1 MKRCKLLL
9 LISIVLMLAHPAAAH
24 AERQDIKYQA
34 ELEYPPYK
42 YIQNGYLTGFDIDL
56 TSMIF
61 EKQDYLIRYST
72 GDWEKTY
79 QQLTEGLIDTTGLM
93 VVSEE
98 RKRDILF
105 SRPVLKSYISVYS
118 RQELTEEVTLN
129 TLKNYTIGVGRG
141 QYAETVLQ
149 SKAGIA
155 PSQYI
160 EYSTVPEALEALR
173 KGEIDL
179 LFENQGVV
187 DYLIVEQGLTG
198 TIVRKLNALYPQ
210 DVAYGISK
218 SKPELVSYVNAR
230 LARLERS
237 GAFEELY
244 QQYFFVHSDYHN
256 SMIRNRV
263 ISGIAIGLILLAFG
277 IVLLRV
283 YIRRLRRAIHSEQEF
298 FKDVIEHTGMIVWAV
313 HGDKRSVRF
322 NHYAEKMT
330 GLKEREVLGK
340 GIDEL
345 PGLGGGAAVL
355 RDLLTRAV
363 YLDYVTN
370 VELKLPERSP
380 DAHYFSVRTTLIK
393 GMDDQ
398 AEDIFV
404 LVGLDIDERKQ
415 NELKLQLSYEEL
427 ESTYEELAATEV
439 ELQDQFNR
447 LGVSERR
454 FRLASEGSGAYLWEL
469 DWESGFYKLSDR
481 WYEVM
486 GYTEEEINS
495 FEGGVLS
502 IIHPDD
508 QESSRK
514 ARQEHLTGLTP
525 VYETEYRMRTKDNSY
540 IWFEVRGKAIV
551 DPRDRIVL
559 FLGSLID
566 ISKRKQAEFNL
577 NNSYQ
582 ELEATYEQ
590 LTATQQE
597 LVGQYD
603 TLVENQ
609 KNMHRLAYVDSLSN
623 LPNRISLLETM
634 ENYFRH
640 PGGKAALLFV
650 DTDNFKY
657 INDTLGHKS
666 GDILIRKASERLQS
680 VVREGDMLSRL
691 GGDEFVVFIKDIES
705 RADVLNLAEDIMRS
719 FRKSFLI
726 GESNLYVSASIGIS
740 FYPEDGE
747 TTEEIL
753 KNADVAMYRAKEEG
767 KSTYVVYDK
776 SMHTAFNERMN
787 IEKHLRSAMNNNE
800 FELHYQPQVQI
811 ESGLISGFEALI
823 RWNSPVLGFVS
834 PLSFI
839 KIAEDSRLIIYIG
852 EWVLREA
859 CKFMHG
865 IQQRTGIAYKI
876 SVNISII
883 QLLQDD
889 FVEIVLDSLEESGL
903 PPSSLELE
911 ITESI
916 FMESF
921 ESTVSKLEF
930 LKSHGIRIALDDFG
944 TGYSSL
950 SYLQQLPIS
959 TLKMDKIFIDSLADK
974 AYSQSFVQT
983 IIILGHKMG
992 LDVVAEGVE
1001 DAGQLAFLKESGC
1014 DKVQGYLIS
1023 RPVPQRKVIELLEPQ
1038 KRYGMDQLN

>member
-9 LISIVLMLAHPAAAH
+9 LISIVLMLAHPAAAY
-24 AERQDIKYQA
+24 AERQEIKYQA

-61 EKQDYLIRYST
+61 EKHEYLVHYST
-72 GDWEKTY
+72 GDWEQTY
-79 QQLTEGLIDTTGLM
+79 RQLTEGGIDTTGLM
-93 VVSEE
+93 AVSEE
-98 RKRDILF
+98 RKQSILF
-105 SRPVLKSYISVYS
+105 SRPVLKSYISVYA
-118 RQELTEEVTLN
+118 RQGLQGEVKLDTLS
-129 TLKNYTIGVGRG
+129 KYKIGVGKG
-141 QYAETVLQ
+141 QYSETVLQ
-149 SKAGIA
+149 TKAGIS

-160 EYSTVPEALEALR
+160 EYATVPEALDALR
-173 KGEIDL
+173 RGEIDL

-198 TIVRKLNALYPQ
+198 NIIRKISDLYPQ
-210 DVAYGISK
+210 DVAYGISA
-218 SKPELVSYVNAR
+218 SKPELLSYVNE
-230 LARLERS
+230 RLERLVSS

-244 QQYFFVHSDYHN
+244 QQYFFVHSDQYN
-256 SMIRNRV
+256 EMMRNRIFTV
-263 ISGIAIGLILLAFG
+263 FSIGTILLVVGA
-277 IVLLRV
+277 VLLRM
-283 YIRRLRRAIHSEQEF
+283 YIRRLRRTIHSEQEF
-298 FKDVIEHTGMIVWAV
+298 FKDVIENTGVIVWAV

-322 NHYAEKMT
+322 NKYAEIMT
-330 GLKEREVLGK
+330 GLKEKDVLGVS
-340 GIDEL
+340 IDEL
-345 PGLGGGAAVL
+345 AGLEDGAAVL
-355 RDLLTRAV
+355 RELLAKAAAKE
-363 YLDYVTN
+363 YVTN
-370 VELKLPERSP
+370 VELRLQGHAP
-380 DAHYFSVRTTLIK
+380 DAHYFSIRTALIK
-393 GMDDQ
+393 GMDEQ

-404 LVGLDIDERKQ
+404 LVGIDIDERKQ

-439 ELQDQFNR
+439 ELQDQFNK

-454 FRLASEGSGAYLWEL
+454 FRLASEGSGAYMWEL
-469 DWESGFYKLSDR
+469 DWDSGFYKLSDR

-486 GYTEEEINS
+486 GYTEAEINS

-508 QESSRK
+508 QESARK

-525 VYETEYRMRTKDNSY
+525 IYETEYRMRTAQGEY

-551 DPRDRIVL
+551 DPKDQIVL

-566 ISKRKQAEFNL
+566 ISKRKQAEFKL

-597 LVGQYD
+597 IVGQYD
-603 TLVENQ
+603 MLLENQ
-609 KNMHRLAYVDSLSN
+609 KNIHRLAYVDSLSN
-623 LPNRISLLETM
+623 LPNRLCLLETM
-634 ENYFRH
+634 EGYFRRTD
-640 PGGKAALLFV
+640 GRAALLFV
-650 DTDNFKY
+650 DMDNFKY

-680 VVREGDMLSRL
+680 VVGEEDMLSRL
-691 GGDEFVVFIKDIES
+691 GGDEFVIFLKDIES
-705 RADVLNLAEDIMRS
+705 RVDVLNLAEDIMRA

-726 GESNLYVSASIGIS
+726 GESNLYVSSSIGIS

-776 SMHTAFNERMN
+776 SMHTPFNDRMN

-800 FELHYQPQVQI
+800 FELHYQPQVQM
-811 ESGLISGFEALI
+811 ESGQISGFEALI

-839 KIAEDSRLIIYIG
+839 KIAEDSRLIIFIG

-859 CKFMHG
+859 CKFMNSIH
-865 IQQRTGIAYKI
+865 QCTGIPYKI

-903 PPSSLELE
+903 AASSLELE

-930 LKSHGIRIALDDFG
+930 LKSRGIRIALDDFG

-974 AYSQSFVQT
+974 AFSESFVQT

-992 LDVVAEGVE
+992 LVVIAEGVE
-1001 DAGQLAFLKESGC
+1001 DASQWDFLREAHC

-1023 RPVPQRKVIELLEPQ
+1023 RPVPQRKVMDLLVPQ
-1038 KRYGMDQLN
+1038 RRYGPGEPE

>member
-9 LISIVLMLAHPAAAH
+9 LISIVLMLAHPAAAY
-24 AERQDIKYQA
+24 AERQEIKYQA

-61 EKQDYLIRYST
+61 EKNEYLVHYST
-72 GDWEKTY
+72 GNWEQTY
-79 QQLTEGLIDTTGLM
+79 RRLTGGGIDTTGLM

-98 RKRDILF
+98 RKQDILF

-118 RQELTEEVTLN
+118 RQGLQGEVTLG
-129 TLKNYTIGVGRG
+129 TLRKYKIGVGKG
-141 QYAETVLQ
+141 QYAETTLQ
-149 SKAGIA
+149 NEAGIP
-155 PSQYI
+155 PSEYI
-160 EYSTVPEALEALR
+160 EYATVPDALDALR
-173 KGEIDL
+173 QGEIDL

-198 TIVRKLNALYPQ
+198 NIIRKMSNLYPQ

-230 LARLERS
+230 LEHMVSS

-244 QQYFFVHSDYHN
+244 QQYFFAHSDHYN
-256 SMIRNRV
+256 EKMRNRIFTV
-263 ISGIAIGLILLAFG
+263 FSIGIILLVFG
-277 IVLLRV
+277 AILLRM
-283 YIRRLRRAIHSEQEF
+283 YIRRLRRTIHSEQEF
-298 FKDVIEHTGMIVWAV
+298 FKDVIENTGVIVWAV

-322 NHYAEKMT
+322 NKYAEMMT
-330 GLKEREVLGK
+330 GLKEKEVLGLS
-340 GIDEL
+340 IDEL
-345 PGLGGGAAVL
+345 PLEAGAAVL
-355 RDLLTRAV
+355 RNLLARAAAQ
-363 YLDYVTN
+363 DYVTN
-370 VELKLPERSP
+370 VELRLPDHSP
-380 DAHYFSVRTTLIK
+380 GAHYFSVRTALIK
-393 GMDDQ
+393 GMDEQ

-404 LVGLDIDERKQ
+404 LVGIDIDERKQ

-439 ELQDQFNR
+439 ELQDQFNK

-454 FRLASEGSGAYLWEL
+454 FRLASEGSGAYMWEL
-469 DWESGFYKLSDR
+469 DWDRGFYKLSDR

-486 GYTEEEINS
+486 GYTEAEINS

-508 QESSRK
+508 QESARK

-525 VYETEYRMRTKDNSY
+525 IYETEYRMITGQGEY

-551 DPRDRIVL
+551 DPKDQIVL

-566 ISKRKQAEFNL
+566 ISKRKQAEFKL
-577 NNSYQ
+577 NNSYR
-582 ELEATYEQ
+582 ELEVTYEQ
-590 LTATQQE
+590 LSATQQE
-597 LVGQYD
+597 IVGQYD
-603 TLVENQ
+603 MLLENQ

-623 LPNRISLLETM
+623 LPNRLSLLETM
-634 ENYFRH
+634 ESYFHRT
-640 PGGKAALLFV
+640 GGSAALLFV
-650 DTDNFKY
+650 DMDNFKY

-680 VVREGDMLSRL
+680 VVREKDMLSRL
-691 GGDEFVVFIKDIES
+691 GGDEFVVFLKDIES
-705 RADVLNLAEDIMRS
+705 RVDVLNLAEDIMRA

-726 GESNLYVSASIGIS
+726 GESNLYVSSSIGIS

-776 SMHTAFNERMN
+776 SMHTAFNDRMN

-800 FELHYQPQVQI
+800 FELHYQPQVQM
-811 ESGLISGFEALI
+811 ETGLISGFEALI

-859 CKFMHG
+859 CKFMNSIH
-865 IQQRTGIAYKI
+865 QRTGIPYKI

-903 PPSSLELE
+903 AASSLELE

-921 ESTVSKLEF
+921 GSTVSKLEF
-930 LKSHGIRIALDDFG
+930 LQSRGIRIALDDFG

-974 AYSQSFVQT
+974 AFSESFVQT

-1001 DAGQLAFLKESGC
+1001 DASQWAFLREAHC

-1023 RPVPQRKVIELLEPQ
+1023 RPVPQRQVMELLVPQ
-1038 KRYGMDQLN
+1038 RRYDAEELE

>member
-9 LISIVLMLAHPAAAH
+9 LISIVLMLAPPASAH
-24 AERQDIKYQA
+24 AERQEIRYQA
-34 ELEYPPYK
+34 ELDYPPYK

-61 EKQDYLIRYST
+61 EKQDYMIHYST
-72 GDWEKTY
+72 GEWEDTY
-79 QQLTEGLIDTTGLM
+79 KRLTRGEIDTTGLM
-93 VVSEE
+93 AVTEE
-98 RKRDILF
+98 RKQETLF
-105 SRPVLKSYISVYS
+105 SKPVLKSYISVYS
-118 RQELTEEVTLN
+118 RQPLQEEIKLS
-129 TLKNYTIGVGRG
+129 TLKNYKVGVGKD
-141 QYAETVLQ
+141 QFSETLLR
-149 SKAGIA
+149 SKTDV
-155 PSQYI
+155 SQYI
-160 EYSTVPEALEALR
+160 EYATVPEALTALQ

-187 DYLIVEQGLTG
+187 DYLIIEQGLTG
-198 TIVRKLNALYPQ
+198 NIIRKMSDLYPH
-210 DVAYGISK
+210 DVAYGISR
-218 SKPELVSYVNAR
+218 SKPQLVSYIND
-230 LARLERS
+230 RLERLQRT

-244 QQYFFVHSDYHN
+244 RQYFFTQSAAHA
-256 SMIRNRV
+256 SMIRVRV
-263 ISGIAIGLILLAFG
+263 TSGIVIGFFLLAAA
-277 IVLLRV
+277 VAALRI
-283 YIRRLRRAIHSEQEF
+283 YIRRLRRTIHSEQEF
-298 FKDVIEHTGMIVWAV
+298 FGDVLEHSGMIVWAV
-313 HGDKRSVRF
+313 QGDKRVVRF
-322 NHYAEKMT
+322 NKYAASLT
-330 GLKEREVLGK
+330 GLNEKDVLEVSL
-340 GIDEL
+340 DEI
-345 PGLGGGAAVL
+345 PGLQGGTAML
-355 RDLLTRAV
+355 RDLLIRAV
-363 YLDYVTN
+363 YRDYVSN
-370 VELKLPERSP
+370 VELKLPDYSP
-380 DAHYFSVRTTLIK
+380 EGRYFSFRTTLIR
-393 GMDDQ
+393 GMDPQ

-404 LVGLDIDERKQ
+404 LVGMDIDECKQ

-427 ESTYEELAATEV
+427 EATYEELAATEA
-439 ELQDQFNR
+439 ELQDQLNK

-454 FRLASEGSGAYLWEL
+454 FRLASEGSGAYMWEL
-469 DWESGFYKLSDR
+469 DWESGIYKLSDR

-486 GYTEEEINS
+486 GYTEEDLS
-495 FEGGVLS
+495 ALEGGVLS

-508 QESSRK
+508 QEPARK
-514 ARQEHLTGLTP
+514 ARQEHLAGLTP
-525 VYETEYRMRTKDNSY
+525 IYEFEYRMRTKDNTY
-540 IWFEVRGKAIV
+540 VWFEVRGKAIV
-551 DPRDRIVL
+551 DPKDRIVL

-566 ISKRKQAEFNL
+566 ISKRKQAEFQL
-577 NNSYQ
+577 SSSYQ

-590 LTATQQE
+590 LTATQEE

-603 TLVENQ
+603 MLLENQ

-623 LPNRISLLETM
+623 LPNRVFLLEAM
-634 ENYFRH
+634 ESYFQR

-666 GDILIRKASERLQS
+666 GDILIRQASERLQS
-680 VVREGDMLSRL
+680 IMREGDMLSRL
-691 GGDEFVVFIKDIES
+691 GGDEFVVFIKDVKA
-705 RADVLNLAEDIMRS
+705 RAEVLELAENILRS
-719 FRKSFLI
+719 FRRSFLI
-726 GESNLYVSASIGIS
+726 GESNLYVSVSIGIS

-753 KNADVAMYRAKEEG
+753 MNADVAMYRAKEEG
-767 KSTYVVYDK
+767 KSTFVIYDK
-776 SMHTAFNERMN
+776 SMHMPFNERMN

-800 FELHYQPQVQI
+800 FELHYQPQVDI
-811 ESGLISGFEALI
+811 RTELISGFEALI

-859 CKFMHG
+859 CTFMKSIHD
-865 IQQRTGIAYKI
+865 RTGLPYKI

-889 FVEIVLDSLEESGL
+889 FVEVVLESLEESGL
-903 PPSSLELE
+903 APNCLELE

-930 LKSHGIRIALDDFG
+930 LKSRGIRIALDDFG

-992 LDVVAEGVE
+992 LEVVAEGVE
-1001 DAGQLAFLKESGC
+1001 DAGQLAFLKDSDC

-1023 RPVPQRKVIELLEPQ
+1023 RPVPPHGVVGLLEPQ
-1038 KRYGMDQLN
+1038 RRHGPGYPE

>member
-1 MKRCKLLL
+1 
-9 LISIVLMLAHPAAAH
+9 MLAPPVAAR

-34 ELEYPPYK
+34 ELDYPPFK

-61 EKQDYLIRYST
+61 EKQEYLIRYST
-72 GDWEKTY
+72 GDWEQTY
-79 QQLTEGLIDTTGLM
+79 QLLTSGQIDTTGLM
-93 VVSEE
+93 AVTEQ
-98 RKRDILF
+98 RKKDILF
-105 SRPVLKSYISVYS
+105 STPVFKSYVSVYS
-118 RQELTEEVTLN
+118 RQALKDKVTLS
-129 TLKNYTIGVGRG
+129 TLANYKIGVGHS
-141 QYAETVLQ
+141 QYTAALLQ
-149 SKAGIA
+149 SKAGV
-155 PSQYI
+155 SKYI
-160 EYSTVPEALEALR
+160 EYPTVPEALEALV
-173 KGEIDL
+173 KGEVDL

-198 TIVRKLNALYPQ
+198 NVIRKISNLYPV
-210 DVAYGISK
+210 DVAYGVST
-218 SKPELVSYVNAR
+218 SSPELVPYINAR
-230 LARLERS
+230 LERLQRS

-244 QQYFFVHSDYHN
+244 QQYFFTHSAAYTA
-256 SMIRNRV
+256 MINDR
-263 ISGIAIGLILLAFG
+263 IIFG
-277 IVLLRV
+277 IVIGLCLLLFGIVSIRM
-283 YIRRLRRAIHSEQEF
+283 YIRRLRRTIHSEQEF
-298 FKDVIEHTGMIVWAV
+298 FEDVIEHTGMIVWAV
-313 HGDKRSVRF
+313 SGDGRVTRF
-322 NHYAEKMT
+322 NQFAEKMT

-340 GIDEL
+340 KLSEL
-345 PGLGGGAAVL
+345 PGMDGDVSLL

-363 YLDYVTN
+363 YQDFVNN
-370 VELKLPERSP
+370 VELKLPEHSP
-380 DAHYFSVRTTLIK
+380 EARFFSIRTTLIK

-398 AEDIFV
+398 DEAV
-404 LVGLDIDERKQ
+404 YLLVGLDVDDCKQ

-427 ESTYEELAATEV
+427 ESTYEELTATET
-439 ELQDQFNR
+439 ELQEQLYR
-447 LGVSERR
+447 LSVSERR
-454 FRLASEGSGAYLWEL
+454 LRLTSEGSGAYMWEL
-469 DWESGFYKLSDR
+469 DWKTGFYKLSER

-486 GYTEEEINS
+486 GYTEDEINGM
-495 FEGGVLS
+495 ENGVLS

-508 QESSRK
+508 QASANK
-514 ARQEHLTGLTP
+514 ARQAHLSGKTP
-525 VYETEYRMRTKDNSY
+525 IYETEYRMRTKDNHY

-551 DPRDRIVL
+551 DPADQLKL
-559 FLGSLID
+559 FNGSLID
-566 ISKRKQAEFNL
+566 ISRRKQAEFKL

-597 LVGQYD
+597 LVEQYD
-603 TLVENQ
+603 MLLENQ
-609 KNMHRLAYVDSLSN
+609 KNMHRLAYMDSLSN
-623 LPNRISLLETM
+623 LPNRISLLEAM
-634 ENYFRH
+634 ENYFRR
-640 PGGKAALLFV
+640 PGGKAALMFV

-680 VVREGDMLSRL
+680 LVQGKGMLSRL
-691 GGDEFVVFIKDIES
+691 GGDEFVVFIEDAEDRKAVLTL
-705 RADVLNLAEDIMRS
+705 ADDIMRA
-719 FRKSFLI
+719 FRRSILI
-726 GESNLYVSASIGIS
+726 GESNLYVSVSIGIS

-767 KSTYVVYDK
+767 KGTYVIYDK
-776 SMHTAFNERMN
+776 SMHTAFNERMH

-800 FELHYQPQVQI
+800 FELHYQPQADI
-811 ESGLISGFEALI
+811 RTGEITGFEALI

-839 KIAEDSRLIIYIG
+839 KVAEDSRLIIYIG

-859 CKFMHG
+859 CSFMKSIHE
-865 IQQRTGIAYKI
+865 RTGRLYKI

-889 FVEIVLDSLEESGL
+889 FVEIVLDSLKQSGL
-903 PPSSLELE
+903 TPSCLELE

-930 LKSHGIRIALDDFG
+930 LKSRGIRIALDDFG

-959 TLKMDKIFIDSLADK
+959 TLKMDKIFIDSLADQ
-974 AYSQSFVQT
+974 AYSESFVQT
-983 IIILGHKMG
+983 IIVLGHKMG

-1001 DAGQLAFLKESGC
+1001 DDSQLAFLNESGC

-1023 RPVPQRKVIELLEPQ
+1023 RPVPPREVWELLEH
-1038 KRYGMDQLN
+1038 

>member
-9 LISIVLMLAHPAAAH
+9 LISIMLMLASPAAAH
-24 AERQDIKYQA
+24 AERQDIRYRA
-34 ELEYPPYK
+34 ELDYPPYK
-42 YIQNGYLTGFDIDL
+42 YTQNGYLTGFDIDL

-61 EKQDYLIRYST
+61 EKQDYLIHYST
-72 GDWEKTY
+72 GEWEDTY
-79 QQLTEGLIDTTGLM
+79 KRLTAGDIDTTGLM
-93 VVSEE
+93 AVTEE
-98 RKRDILF
+98 RKKEALF
-105 SRPVLKSYISVYS
+105 SLPVLKSYISVYA
-118 RQELTEEVTLN
+118 RQALQEEVQLS
-129 TLKNYTIGVGRG
+129 TLKHYKIGVGKG
-141 QYAETVLQ
+141 QYSEAVLRG
-149 SKAGIA
+149 KAGV
-155 PSQYI
+155 SQYI
-160 EYSTVPEALEALR
+160 EYATVPDALEALQ
-173 KGEIDL
+173 KGEVEL

-198 TIVRKLNALYPQ
+198 NIIRKMSDLYPQ

-218 SKPELVSYVNAR
+218 SRPELVSYINAR
-230 LARLERS
+230 IEQLQRS

-244 QQYFFVHSDYHN
+244 QQYFFAHSDSYR
-256 SMIRNRV
+256 SMIQNR
-263 ISGIAIGLILLAFG
+263 IIWGIAIGACLLVFG
-277 IVLLRV
+277 IAAVRI
-283 YIRRLRRAIHSEQEF
+283 YIRHLRRTIHSEQEF
-298 FKDVIEHTGMIVWAV
+298 FEDVIEHTGMIVWAV
-313 HGDKRSVRF
+313 QADKRVVRF
-322 NHYAEKMT
+322 NRYAAAITGLAEKQVLGMSLDDIPDLE
-330 GLKEREVLGK
+330 GDASMLKE
-340 GIDEL
+340 
-345 PGLGGGAAVL
+345 
-355 RDLLTRAV
+355 LLIRAV
-363 YLDYVTN
+363 YKDYVSN
-370 VELKLPERSP
+370 VELKLPGYSP
-380 DAHYFSVRTTLIK
+380 EARYFSIRTTLIR
-393 GMDDQ
+393 GMDQQ

-404 LVGLDIDERKQ
+404 LVGLDIDECKQ
-415 NELKLQLSYEEL
+415 NEVKLQLSYEEL
-427 ESTYEELAATEV
+427 ESAYEELAATEV
-439 ELQDQFNR
+439 ELQNQFDK

-454 FRLASEGSGAYLWEL
+454 FRLASEGSGAYMWEL
-469 DWESGFYKLSDR
+469 DWESGAYKLSER

-495 FEGGVLS
+495 LEGGVLS
-502 IIHPDD
+502 IIHPED
-508 QESSRK
+508 EEAARK
-514 ARQEHLTGLTP
+514 ARQEHLSGLSSIF
-525 VYETEYRMRTKDNSY
+525 EIEYRMRTKDNNY
-540 IWFEVRGKAIV
+540 IWFEARGKAIV
-551 DPRDRIVL
+551 DSKDKIVL

-566 ISKRKQAEFNL
+566 ISKRKQAEFKL

-590 LTATQQE
+590 LTATQEE

-603 TLVENQ
+603 LLLENQ
-609 KNMHRLAYVDSLSN
+609 KNMHRLAYMDSLSN
-623 LPNRISLLETM
+623 LPNRIWLLETM
-634 ENYFRH
+634 ESYFRR

-666 GDILIRKASERLQS
+666 GDTLIRQASERLES

-691 GGDEFVVFIKDIES
+691 GGDEFVVFIKDVED
-705 RADVLNLAEDIMRS
+705 RAAVLGLAEDILRA

-726 GESNLYVSASIGIS
+726 GESNLYVSVSIGIS
-740 FYPEDGE
+740 FYPQDGG

-776 SMHTAFNERMN
+776 SMHTVFNERMN

-800 FELHYQPQVQI
+800 FELHYQPQVDIQT
-811 ESGLISGFEALI
+811 ELISGFEALI

-859 CKFMHG
+859 CSFMKS
-865 IQQRTGIAYKI
+865 INDRTGIPYKI

-883 QLLQDD
+883 QLLQED
-889 FVEIVLDSLEESGL
+889 FVDMVLDSLEESGL
-903 PPSSLELE
+903 APDCLELE

-930 LKSHGIRIALDDFG
+930 LKARGIGVALDDFG

-959 TLKMDKIFIDSLADK
+959 TIKMDKIFIDSLADK

-983 IIILGHKMG
+983 IIILGQKMG

-1001 DAGQLAFLKESGC
+1001 DASQWAFLKESGC

-1023 RPVPQRKVIELLEPQ
+1023 RPVPQQGVLELLEPQ
-1038 KRYGMDQLN
+1038 RRHGPDCLQ

>member
-9 LISIVLMLAHPAAAH
+9 LISIVLVLAHPAAAY
-24 AERQDIKYQA
+24 AERQEIKYQA

-42 YIQNGYLTGFDIDL
+42 YIQNGYLTGFDMDL
-56 TSMIF
+56 TSMVF
-61 EKQDYLIRYST
+61 EKQEYLVHYST
-72 GDWEKTY
+72 GEWEQTY
-79 QQLTEGLIDTTGLM
+79 RQLTEGAIDTTGLM
-93 VVSEE
+93 AVSEE
-98 RKRDILF
+98 RKQSILF
-105 SRPVLKSYISVYS
+105 SKPVLKSCISVYS
-118 RQELTEEVTLN
+118 RQELQEEVKLSTLS
-129 TLKNYTIGVGRG
+129 KYRIGVGKG
-141 QYAETVLQ
+141 QYAAMVLQ
-149 SKAGIA
+149 NKVGIP
-155 PSQYI
+155 PSEYI
-160 EYSTVPEALEALR
+160 EYATVPEAVAALGQG
-173 KGEIDL
+173 KIDL

-198 TIVRKLNALYPQ
+198 SIIRKMSNLYPQ
-210 DVAYGISK
+210 DVAFGISK
-218 SKPELVSYVNAR
+218 SRPELVPYVNAR
-230 LARLERS
+230 IEHLERS

-244 QQYFFVHSDYHN
+244 QKYFFIHSDSYN
-256 SMIRNRV
+256 EMMRSRIFA
-263 ISGIAIGLILLAFG
+263 GFAFG
-277 IVLLRV
+277 AVLLVFGALLLRI
-283 YIRRLRRAIHSEQEF
+283 YIRRLRRTIHSEQEF
-298 FKDVIEHTGMIVWAV
+298 FKDVIENTGVIVWAV

-322 NHYAEKMT
+322 NKYAEAMT
-330 GLKEREVLGK
+330 GLKEKEVLGVS
-340 GIDEL
+340 IDEL
-345 PGLGGGAAVL
+345 SGLEGGAAVL
-355 RDLLTRAV
+355 RDLLIKAV
-363 YLDYVTN
+363 YKDYVTN
-370 VELKLPERSP
+370 VELKLPDHSP
-380 DAHYFSVRTTLIK
+380 GAHYFSVRTALIK
-393 GMDDQ
+393 GMDEQ

-404 LVGLDIDERKQ
+404 LVGIDIDERKQ

-427 ESTYEELAATEV
+427 EATYEELAATEV
-439 ELQDQFNR
+439 ELQDQLNK

-454 FRLASEGSGAYLWEL
+454 FRLASEGSGAYMWEL
-469 DWESGFYKLSDR
+469 DWKSGFYKLSDR

-486 GYTEEEINS
+486 DYTEAEINS

-508 QESSRK
+508 QESANQ
-514 ARQEHLTGLTP
+514 ARQAHLTGLTP
-525 VYETEYRMRTKDNSY
+525 IYETEYRMRTRQGEY
-540 IWFEVRGKAIV
+540 VWFEVRGKAIV
-551 DPRDRIVL
+551 DPRDQIVL

-577 NNSYQ
+577 NHSYQ

-590 LTATQQE
+590 LTATQEE

-603 TLVENQ
+603 MLLENQ
-609 KNMHRLAYVDSLSN
+609 KNMHRLAYVDSLSG
-623 LPNRISLLETM
+623 LPNRLCLLETM
-634 ENYFRH
+634 EGYFRR
-640 PGGKAALLFV
+640 PGGRAALLFV
-650 DTDNFKY
+650 DMDNFKY

-680 VVREGDMLSRL
+680 VVRERDMLSRL
-691 GGDEFVVFIKDIES
+691 GGDEYVVFLQDIES
-705 RADVLNLAEDIMRS
+705 RVDVLNLAEDIMRA

-726 GESNLYVSASIGIS
+726 GESNLYVSSSIGIS

-776 SMHTAFNERMN
+776 SMHTAFNDRMN

-811 ESGLISGFEALI
+811 ETGLISGFEALI

-859 CKFMHG
+859 CKFMNSIH
-865 IQQRTGIAYKI
+865 QLTGIPYKI

-903 PPSSLELE
+903 AASSLELE

-921 ESTVSKLEF
+921 GSTVSKLEF
-930 LKSHGIRIALDDFG
+930 LKSRGIRIALDDFG

-974 AYSQSFVQT
+974 AFSESFVQT

-1023 RPVPQRKVIELLEPQ
+1023 RPVPQRQVVDLLVPQ
-1038 KRYGMDQLN
+1038 RRYGADVIR

>member
-1 MKRCKLLL
+1 M
-9 LISIVLMLAHPAAAH
+9 S
-24 AERQDIKYQA
+24 
-34 ELEYPPYK
+34 
-42 YIQNGYLTGFDIDL
+42 N
-56 TSMIF
+56 
-61 EKQDYLIRYST
+61 
-72 GDWEKTY
+72 
-79 QQLTEGLIDTTGLM
+79 
-93 VVSEE
+93 
-98 RKRDILF
+98 
-105 SRPVLKSYISVYS
+105 
-118 RQELTEEVTLN
+118 
-129 TLKNYTIGVGRG
+129 
-141 QYAETVLQ
+141 
-149 SKAGIA
+149 
-155 PSQYI
+155 
-160 EYSTVPEALEALR
+160 
-173 KGEIDL
+173 
-179 LFENQGVV
+179 
-187 DYLIVEQGLTG
+187 
-198 TIVRKLNALYPQ
+198 LYPQ

-230 LARLERS
+230 LEHLVSS

-244 QQYFFVHSDYHN
+244 QQYFFVHSDHYN
-256 SMIRNRV
+256 EKMRNRIFTV
-263 ISGIAIGLILLAFG
+263 FSIGTLLLVFG
-277 IVLLRV
+277 AVLLRM
-283 YIRRLRRAIHSEQEF
+283 YIRRLRRTIHSEQEF
-298 FKDVIEHTGMIVWAV
+298 FKDVIENAGVIVWAV

-322 NHYAEKMT
+322 NKYAEMMT
-330 GLKEREVLGK
+330 GLEEKEVLGVS
-340 GIDEL
+340 IEEL
-345 PGLGGGAAVL
+345 PGLEDGAAVL
-355 RDLLTRAV
+355 RDLLARAAAR
-363 YLDYVTN
+363 DYVTN
-370 VELKLPERSP
+370 VELRLPGHSSG
-380 DAHYFSVRTTLIK
+380 AHYFSVRTALIK
-393 GMDDQ
+393 GMDEQ

-404 LVGLDIDERKQ
+404 LVGIDIDERKQ

-439 ELQDQFNR
+439 ELQDQFNK

-454 FRLASEGSGAYLWEL
+454 FRLASEGSGAYMWEL
-469 DWESGFYKLSDR
+469 DWDSGFYKLSDR

-486 GYTEEEINS
+486 GYTEAEINS

-508 QESSRK
+508 QESARK

-525 VYETEYRMRTKDNSY
+525 IYETEYRMRTGQGEY

-551 DPRDRIVL
+551 DPKDQIVL

-566 ISKRKQAEFNL
+566 ISKRKQAEFKL

-597 LVGQYD
+597 IVGQYD
-603 TLVENQ
+603 MLLENQ

-623 LPNRISLLETM
+623 LPNRLSLLETM
-634 ENYFRH
+634 ESYFRRT
-640 PGGKAALLFV
+640 GGSAALLFV
-650 DTDNFKY
+650 DMDNFKY

-680 VVREGDMLSRL
+680 VVREEDLLSRL
-691 GGDEFVVFIKDIES
+691 GGDEFVIFLKDIES
-705 RADVLNLAEDIMRS
+705 RVDVLNLAEDIMRA

-726 GESNLYVSASIGIS
+726 GESNLYVSSSIGIS

-776 SMHTAFNERMN
+776 SMHTAFNDRMN

-800 FELHYQPQVQI
+800 FELHYQPQVQM
-811 ESGLISGFEALI
+811 ETGLISGFEALI

-859 CKFMHG
+859 CKSMNSIH
-865 IQQRTGIAYKI
+865 QRTGIPYKI

-903 PPSSLELE
+903 VASSLELE

-921 ESTVSKLEF
+921 GSTVSKLEF
-930 LKSHGIRIALDDFG
+930 LQSRGIRIALDDFG

-959 TLKMDKIFIDSLADK
+959 TLKMDKVFIDSLADK
-974 AYSQSFVQT
+974 AFSESFVQT
-983 IIILGHKMG
+983 IITLGHKMG

-1001 DAGQLAFLKESGC
+1001 DASQWAFLREAHC

-1023 RPVPQRKVIELLEPQ
+1023 RPVPQRQVMELLVPQ
-1038 KRYGMDQLN
+1038 RRYGAEELE

>member
-9 LISIVLMLAHPAAAH
+9 LISIVLMLAHPAAAY
-24 AERQDIKYQA
+24 AERQEIKYQA

-61 EKQDYLIRYST
+61 EKNEYLVHYST
-72 GDWEKTY
+72 GNWEQTY
-79 QQLTEGLIDTTGLM
+79 RRLTGVGIDTTGLM

-98 RKRDILF
+98 RKQDILF

-118 RQELTEEVTLN
+118 RQGLQGEVTLG
-129 TLKNYTIGVGRG
+129 TLRKYKIGVGKG
-141 QYAETVLQ
+141 QFAETILQ
-149 SKAGIA
+149 NEAGIP
-155 PSQYI
+155 PSEYI
-160 EYSTVPEALEALR
+160 EYATVPEALDALR
-173 KGEIDL
+173 QGEIDL

-198 TIVRKLNALYPQ
+198 NIIRKMSNLYPQ

-218 SKPELVSYVNAR
+218 SKPELVSYVNE
-230 LARLERS
+230 RLEHMVSS

-244 QQYFFVHSDYHN
+244 QQYFFAHSDHYN
-256 SMIRNRV
+256 EKMRNRIFTV
-263 ISGIAIGLILLAFG
+263 FSIGTLLLVFSAILLR
-277 IVLLRV
+277 I
-283 YIRRLRRAIHSEQEF
+283 YIRRLRRTIHSEQEF
-298 FKDVIEHTGMIVWAV
+298 FKDVIENTGVIVWAV

-322 NHYAEKMT
+322 NKYAELMT
-330 GLKEREVLGK
+330 GLKEKEVLGVS
-340 GIDEL
+340 IDEL
-345 PGLGGGAAVL
+345 PLEAGAAVL
-355 RDLLTRAV
+355 RNLLVRAAAQ
-363 YLDYVTN
+363 DYVTN
-370 VELKLPERSP
+370 VELRLPDHSP
-380 DAHYFSVRTTLIK
+380 GAHYFSVRTALIK
-393 GMDDQ
+393 GMDEQ

-404 LVGLDIDERKQ
+404 LVGIDIDERKQ

-439 ELQDQFNR
+439 ELQDQFNM

-454 FRLASEGSGAYLWEL
+454 FRLASEGSGAYMWEL
-469 DWESGFYKLSDR
+469 DWDSGFYKLSDR

-486 GYTEEEINS
+486 GYTEAVINS

-508 QESSRK
+508 QESARK
-514 ARQEHLTGLTP
+514 ARQAHLTGLTP
-525 VYETEYRMRTKDNSY
+525 IYETEYRMRTGEGEY
-540 IWFEVRGKAIV
+540 IWFEVRGKSIV
-551 DPRDRIVL
+551 DPKDQIVL

-577 NNSYQ
+577 NNSYR
-582 ELEATYEQ
+582 ELEVTYEQ
-590 LTATQQE
+590 LSATQQE
-597 LVGQYD
+597 IVGQYD
-603 TLVENQ
+603 MLLENQ

-623 LPNRISLLETM
+623 LPNRLSLLETM
-634 ENYFRH
+634 ESYFRRT
-640 PGGKAALLFV
+640 GGSAALLFV
-650 DTDNFKY
+650 DMDNFKY

-680 VVREGDMLSRL
+680 VVRETDMLSRL
-691 GGDEFVVFIKDIES
+691 GGDEFVIFLKDIES
-705 RADVLNLAEDIMRS
+705 RVDVLNLAEDIMRA

-726 GESNLYVSASIGIS
+726 GESNLYVSSSIGIS

-776 SMHTAFNERMN
+776 SMHTAFNDRMN

-800 FELHYQPQVQI
+800 FELHYQPQVQM
-811 ESGLISGFEALI
+811 ETGLISGFEALI

-859 CKFMHG
+859 CKFMNSIH
-865 IQQRTGIAYKI
+865 QRTGIPYKI

-903 PPSSLELE
+903 AASSLELE

-921 ESTVSKLEF
+921 GSTVSKLEF
-930 LKSHGIRIALDDFG
+930 LQSRGIRIALDDFG

-974 AYSQSFVQT
+974 AFSESFVQT

-1001 DAGQLAFLKESGC
+1001 HASQWAFLREAHC

-1023 RPVPQRKVIELLEPQ
+1023 RPVPQRQVMELLVPQ
-1038 KRYGMDQLN
+1038 RRYDAEELE

>member
-9 LISIVLMLAHPAAAH
+9 LISIVLMLAQPAAAY
-24 AERQDIKYQA
+24 AERQEIKYQA

-56 TSMIF
+56 TSMVF
-61 EKQDYLIRYST
+61 EKNEYLVHYST
-72 GDWEKTY
+72 GNWEQTY
-79 QQLTEGLIDTTGLM
+79 RRLTEGGIDTTGLM
-93 VVSEE
+93 AVSEE
-98 RKRDILF
+98 RKQDILF
-105 SRPVLKSYISVYS
+105 SKPVLKSYISVYA
-118 RQELTEEVTLN
+118 RQGLQGEVTLG
-129 TLKNYTIGVGRG
+129 TLHKYKIGVGKG

-149 SKAGIA
+149 TKAGI
-155 PSQYI
+155 PSSEYI
-160 EYSTVPEALEALR
+160 EYATVPDALEALR
-173 KGEIDL
+173 QGEIDL

-198 TIVRKLNALYPQ
+198 NIIRKMSNLYPQ

-230 LARLERS
+230 LERLVSS

-244 QQYFFVHSDYHN
+244 QQYFFVHSDYYN
-256 SMIRNRV
+256 EKMRNRIFTV
-263 ISGIAIGLILLAFG
+263 FSIGTILLVFG
-277 IVLLRV
+277 AVLLRM
-283 YIRRLRRAIHSEQEF
+283 YIRRLRRTIHSEQEF
-298 FKDVIEHTGMIVWAV
+298 FKDVIENTGVIVWAV

-322 NHYAEKMT
+322 NKYAELMT
-330 GLKEREVLGK
+330 GLKEKEVLGVS
-340 GIDEL
+340 IVEL
-345 PGLGGGAAVL
+345 PLEAGAAVL
-355 RDLLTRAV
+355 RDLLARAAAR
-363 YLDYVTN
+363 DYVTN
-370 VELKLPERSP
+370 VELRLPDHSP
-380 DAHYFSVRTTLIK
+380 GAHYFSVRTALIK
-393 GMDDQ
+393 GMDEQ

-404 LVGLDIDERKQ
+404 LVGIDIDERKQ

-439 ELQDQFNR
+439 ELQDQFNK

-454 FRLASEGSGAYLWEL
+454 FRLASEGSGAYMWEL
-469 DWESGFYKLSDR
+469 DWDSGFYKLSDR

-486 GYTEEEINS
+486 GYTETEINS

-508 QESSRK
+508 QESARK

-525 VYETEYRMRTKDNSY
+525 IYETEYRMRTGQGEY

-551 DPRDRIVL
+551 DPKDQIVL

-566 ISKRKQAEFNL
+566 ISKRKQAEFKL

-597 LVGQYD
+597 IVGQYD
-603 TLVENQ
+603 MLLENQ
-609 KNMHRLAYVDSLSN
+609 KNMHRLAYMDSLSN
-623 LPNRISLLETM
+623 LPNRLSLLETM
-634 ENYFRH
+634 ESYFRRT
-640 PGGKAALLFV
+640 GGSAALLFV
-650 DTDNFKY
+650 DMDNFKY

-680 VVREGDMLSRL
+680 VVREEDMLSRL
-691 GGDEFVVFIKDIES
+691 GGDEFVIFLKDIES
-705 RADVLNLAEDIMRS
+705 RVDVLNLAEDIMRA

-726 GESNLYVSASIGIS
+726 GESNLYVSSSIGIS

-776 SMHTAFNERMN
+776 SMHTAFNDRMN

-800 FELHYQPQVQI
+800 FELHYQPQVQM
-811 ESGLISGFEALI
+811 ETGLISGFEALI

-834 PLSFI
+834 PLTFI

-859 CKFMHG
+859 CKFMNSIH
-865 IQQRTGIAYKI
+865 QRTGIPYKI

-889 FVEIVLDSLEESGL
+889 FVEVVLDSLEESGL
-903 PPSSLELE
+903 APSSLELE

-921 ESTVSKLEF
+921 GSTVSKLEF
-930 LKSHGIRIALDDFG
+930 LQSRGIRIALDDFG

-974 AYSQSFVQT
+974 AFSESFVQT

-1001 DAGQLAFLKESGC
+1001 DASQWAFLQEARC

-1023 RPVPQRKVIELLEPQ
+1023 RPVPQRQVMELLVPQ
-1038 KRYGMDQLN
+1038 RRYGAEELE

>member
-9 LISIVLMLAHPAAAH
+9 LISIVLMLAHPAAAY
-24 AERQDIKYQA
+24 AERQEIKYQA

-61 EKQDYLIRYST
+61 EKNEYLVHYST
-72 GDWEKTY
+72 GKWEQTY
-79 QQLTEGLIDTTGLM
+79 RRLSEGGIDTTGLM
-93 VVSEE
+93 AVSEE
-98 RKRDILF
+98 RKQNILF

-118 RQELTEEVTLN
+118 RQELQVDVTLG
-129 TLKNYTIGVGRG
+129 TLRKYKIGVGKG
-141 QYAETVLQ
+141 QYAETILQ
-149 SKAGIA
+149 NEAGIP
-155 PSQYI
+155 PSEYI
-160 EYSTVPEALEALR
+160 EYATVPDALDALR
-173 KGEIDL
+173 QGEIDL

-198 TIVRKLNALYPQ
+198 NIIRKMSNLYPQ

-230 LARLERS
+230 LERLVSS

-244 QQYFFVHSDYHN
+244 QQYFFVHSDHYN
-256 SMIRNRV
+256 EKMRNRIFTV
-263 ISGIAIGLILLAFG
+263 FSIGTILLVFG
-277 IVLLRV
+277 AVLLRM
-283 YIRRLRRAIHSEQEF
+283 YIRRLRRTIHSEQEF
-298 FKDVIEHTGMIVWAV
+298 FKDVIENAGVIVWAV

-322 NHYAEKMT
+322 NKYAEMMT
-330 GLKEREVLGK
+330 GLEEKEVLGVS
-340 GIDEL
+340 IDEL
-345 PGLGGGAAVL
+345 PGLEDGAAVL
-355 RDLLTRAV
+355 RDLLARAAAR
-363 YLDYVTN
+363 DYVTN
-370 VELKLPERSP
+370 VELRLPGHSP
-380 DAHYFSVRTTLIK
+380 GAHYFSVRTALIK
-393 GMDDQ
+393 GMDEQ

-404 LVGLDIDERKQ
+404 LVGIDIDERKQ

-439 ELQDQFNR
+439 ELQDQFNK

-454 FRLASEGSGAYLWEL
+454 FRLASEGSGAYMWEL
-469 DWESGFYKLSDR
+469 DWDSGFYKLSDR

-486 GYTEEEINS
+486 GYTEAEINS

-508 QESSRK
+508 QESARK

-525 VYETEYRMRTKDNSY
+525 IYETEYRMRTGQGEY

-551 DPRDRIVL
+551 DPKDQIVL

-566 ISKRKQAEFNL
+566 ISKRKQAEFKL

-597 LVGQYD
+597 IVGQYD
-603 TLVENQ
+603 MLLENQ
-609 KNMHRLAYVDSLSN
+609 KNMHRLAYMDSLSN
-623 LPNRISLLETM
+623 LPNRLSLLETM
-634 ENYFRH
+634 ESYFRRT
-640 PGGKAALLFV
+640 GGSAALLFV
-650 DTDNFKY
+650 DMDNFKY

-680 VVREGDMLSRL
+680 VVREEDLLSRL
-691 GGDEFVVFIKDIES
+691 GGDEFVIFLKDIES
-705 RADVLNLAEDIMRS
+705 RVDVLNLAEDIMRA

-726 GESNLYVSASIGIS
+726 GESNLYVSSSIGIS

-776 SMHTAFNERMN
+776 SMHTAFNDRMN

-800 FELHYQPQVQI
+800 FELHYQPQVQM
-811 ESGLISGFEALI
+811 ETGLISGFEALI

-859 CKFMHG
+859 CKFMNSIH
-865 IQQRTGIAYKI
+865 QRTGIPYKI

-903 PPSSLELE
+903 VASSLELE

-921 ESTVSKLEF
+921 GSTVSKLEF
-930 LKSHGIRIALDDFG
+930 LQSRGIRIALDDFG

-959 TLKMDKIFIDSLADK
+959 TLKMDKVFIDSLADK
-974 AYSQSFVQT
+974 AFSESFVQT
-983 IIILGHKMG
+983 IITLGHKMG

-1001 DAGQLAFLKESGC
+1001 DASQWAFLRESHC

-1023 RPVPQRKVIELLEPQ
+1023 RPVPQRQVMELLVPQ
-1038 KRYGMDQLN
+1038 RRYGAEELE

>member
-9 LISIVLMLAHPAAAH
+9 LISIVLMLAHPAAAY
-24 AERQDIKYQA
+24 AERQEIKYQA

-61 EKQDYLIRYST
+61 EKNEYLVHYST
-72 GDWEKTY
+72 GNWEQTY
-79 QQLTEGLIDTTGLM
+79 RRLSEDGIDTTGLM
-93 VVSEE
+93 AVSEE
-98 RKRDILF
+98 RKQDILF
-105 SRPVLKSYISVYS
+105 SKPVLKSYISVYS
-118 RQELTEEVTLN
+118 RQGLQGEVTLD
-129 TLKNYTIGVGRG
+129 TLRKYKIGVGKG
-141 QYAETVLQ
+141 QYAETILQ
-149 SKAGIA
+149 NEAGIP
-155 PSQYI
+155 PSEYI
-160 EYSTVPEALEALR
+160 EYATVPDAVDALR
-173 KGEIDL
+173 QGEIDL

-198 TIVRKLNALYPQ
+198 NIIRKMSNLYPQ

-230 LARLERS
+230 LERLVSS

-244 QQYFFVHSDYHN
+244 QQYFFVHSDHYN
-256 SMIRNRV
+256 EKMRNRIFTV
-263 ISGIAIGLILLAFG
+263 FSIGTLLLVFG
-277 IVLLRV
+277 AVLLRM
-283 YIRRLRRAIHSEQEF
+283 YIRRLRRTIHSEQEF
-298 FKDVIEHTGMIVWAV
+298 FKDVIENTGVIVWAV

-322 NHYAEKMT
+322 NKYAERMT
-330 GLKEREVLGK
+330 GLKEKEVLGVS
-340 GIDEL
+340 IDEL
-345 PGLGGGAAVL
+345 PGLEAGAAVL
-355 RDLLTRAV
+355 RDLLARAAAR
-363 YLDYVTN
+363 DYVTN
-370 VELKLPERSP
+370 VELRLPGHSP
-380 DAHYFSVRTTLIK
+380 GAHYFSVRTALIK
-393 GMDDQ
+393 GMDEQ

-404 LVGLDIDERKQ
+404 LVGIDIDERKQ

-439 ELQDQFNR
+439 ELQDQFNK

-454 FRLASEGSGAYLWEL
+454 FRLASEGSGAYMWEL
-469 DWESGFYKLSDR
+469 DWDSGFYKLSDR

-486 GYTEEEINS
+486 GYTEAEINS

-508 QESSRK
+508 QESARK

-525 VYETEYRMRTKDNSY
+525 IYETEYRMRTGQGEY

-551 DPRDRIVL
+551 DPKDQIVL

-566 ISKRKQAEFNL
+566 ISKRKQAEFKL

-597 LVGQYD
+597 IVGQYD
-603 TLVENQ
+603 MLLENQ
-609 KNMHRLAYVDSLSN
+609 KNMHRLAYMDSLSN
-623 LPNRISLLETM
+623 LPNRLSLLETM
-634 ENYFRH
+634 ESYFRRT
-640 PGGKAALLFV
+640 GGSAALLFV
-650 DTDNFKY
+650 DMDNFKY

-680 VVREGDMLSRL
+680 VVREEDLLSRL
-691 GGDEFVVFIKDIES
+691 GGDEFVIFLKDIES
-705 RADVLNLAEDIMRS
+705 RVDVLNLAEDIMRA

-726 GESNLYVSASIGIS
+726 GESNLYVSSSIGIS

-776 SMHTAFNERMN
+776 SMHTAFNDRMN

-800 FELHYQPQVQI
+800 FELHYQPQVQM
-811 ESGLISGFEALI
+811 ETGLISGFEALI

-859 CKFMHG
+859 CKFMNSIH
-865 IQQRTGIAYKI
+865 QRTGIPYKI

-903 PPSSLELE
+903 VASSLELE

-921 ESTVSKLEF
+921 GSTVSKLEF
-930 LKSHGIRIALDDFG
+930 LQSRGIRIALDDFG

-959 TLKMDKIFIDSLADK
+959 TLKMDKVFIDSLADK
-974 AYSQSFVQT
+974 AFSESFVQT

-1001 DAGQLAFLKESGC
+1001 DASQWAFLREAHC

-1023 RPVPQRKVIELLEPQ
+1023 RPVPQRQVMELLVPQ
-1038 KRYGMDQLN
+1038 RRYGAEELE

>member
-9 LISIVLMLAHPAAAH
+9 LISIVLMLAHPAAAY
-24 AERQDIKYQA
+24 AERQEIKYQA

-56 TSMIF
+56 TSMVF
-61 EKQDYLIRYST
+61 EKNEYLVHYST
-72 GDWEKTY
+72 GNWEQTY
-79 QQLTEGLIDTTGLM
+79 RRLTEGGIDTTGLM
-93 VVSEE
+93 AVSEE
-98 RKRDILF
+98 RKQDILF
-105 SRPVLKSYISVYS
+105 SKPVLKSYISVYS
-118 RQELTEEVTLN
+118 RQGLQGEVTLG
-129 TLKNYTIGVGRG
+129 TLRKYKIGVGKG
-141 QYAETVLQ
+141 QYAESVLQ
-149 SKAGIA
+149 NEAGIP
-155 PSQYI
+155 PSEYI
-160 EYSTVPEALEALR
+160 EYATVPEALDALR
-173 KGEIDL
+173 QGEIDL

-198 TIVRKLNALYPQ
+198 NIIRRMSNLYPQ
-210 DVAYGISK
+210 DVAYGITK

-230 LARLERS
+230 LERLVSS

-244 QQYFFVHSDYHN
+244 QQYFFVHSDHYN
-256 SMIRNRV
+256 EKMRNRIFTV
-263 ISGIAIGLILLAFG
+263 FSIGTILLVFG
-277 IVLLRV
+277 AVLLRM
-283 YIRRLRRAIHSEQEF
+283 YIRRLRRTIHSEQEF
-298 FKDVIEHTGMIVWAV
+298 FKDVIENTGVIVWAV

-322 NHYAEKMT
+322 NKYAELMT
-330 GLKEREVLGK
+330 GLKEKEVLGVS
-340 GIDEL
+340 IDEL
-345 PGLGGGAAVL
+345 TGLEAGAAVL
-355 RDLLTRAV
+355 RDLLAKAAAQ
-363 YLDYVTN
+363 DYVTN
-370 VELKLPERSP
+370 VELRLPDHSP
-380 DAHYFSVRTTLIK
+380 GAHYFSVRTALIK
-393 GMDDQ
+393 GMDEQ
-398 AEDIFV
+398 AENIFV
-404 LVGLDIDERKQ
+404 LVGIDIDERKQ

-439 ELQDQFNR
+439 ELQDQFNK

-454 FRLASEGSGAYLWEL
+454 FRLASEGSGAYMWEL
-469 DWESGFYKLSDR
+469 DWDSGFYKLSDR

-486 GYTEEEINS
+486 GYTEAEINS

-508 QESSRK
+508 QESARK
-514 ARQEHLTGLTP
+514 ARQEHLTGLAP
-525 VYETEYRMRTKDNSY
+525 IYETEYRMRTGQGEY

-551 DPRDRIVL
+551 DPKDQIVL

-566 ISKRKQAEFNL
+566 ISKRKQAEFKL

-597 LVGQYD
+597 IVGQYD
-603 TLVENQ
+603 MLLENQ
-609 KNMHRLAYVDSLSN
+609 KNMHRLAYMDSLSN
-623 LPNRISLLETM
+623 LPNRLSLLETM
-634 ENYFRH
+634 ESYFRRT
-640 PGGKAALLFV
+640 GGSAALLFV
-650 DTDNFKY
+650 DMDNFKY

-680 VVREGDMLSRL
+680 VVRRADMLSRL
-691 GGDEFVVFIKDIES
+691 GGDEFVIFLKDIES
-705 RADVLNLAEDIMRS
+705 RVDVLNLAEDIMRA

-726 GESNLYVSASIGIS
+726 GESNLYVSSSIGIS

-776 SMHTAFNERMN
+776 SMHTAFNDRMN

-800 FELHYQPQVQI
+800 FELHYQPQVQM
-811 ESGLISGFEALI
+811 ETGLISGFEALI

-834 PLSFI
+834 PLTFI

-859 CKFMHG
+859 CKFMNSIH
-865 IQQRTGIAYKI
+865 QRTGIPYKI

-903 PPSSLELE
+903 AASSLELE
-911 ITESI
+911 ITESV

-921 ESTVSKLEF
+921 GSTVSKLEF
-930 LKSHGIRIALDDFG
+930 LKSRGIRIALDDFG

-974 AYSQSFVQT
+974 AFSESFVQT

-1001 DAGQLAFLKESGC
+1001 DASQWAFLQEAHC

-1023 RPVPQRKVIELLEPQ
+1023 RPVPQRQVMELLVPQ
-1038 KRYGMDQLN
+1038 RRYGADELE

>member
-9 LISIVLMLAHPAAAH
+9 LIGIVLMITPPAAAH

-61 EKQDYLIRYST
+61 EKQDYLILYST
-72 GDWEKTY
+72 GEWESTY
-79 QQLTEGLIDTTGLM
+79 RLLTEGKIDTTGLM
-93 VVSEE
+93 AVTEA
-98 RKRDILF
+98 RKQDTLF
-105 SRPVLKSYISVYS
+105 SRPVLRSYISVYS
-118 RQELTEEVTLN
+118 RQELSEEVKLN
-129 TLKNYTIGVGRG
+129 TLRNYKIGVGKG
-141 QYAETVLQ
+141 QYSETVLQ
-149 SKAGIA
+149 NKVGISS
-155 PSQYI
+155 SQYI
-160 EYSTVPEALEALR
+160 EYATVPEAVEALR

-198 TIVRKLNALYPQ
+198 TIVRKMNNLYPQ

-218 SKPELVSYVNAR
+218 TKPELVSYVNAR
-230 LARLERS
+230 LERLERS

-244 QQYFFVHSDYHN
+244 QQYFFVHSDYHQ
-256 SMIRNRV
+256 SMIRNRI
-263 ISGIAIGLILLAFG
+263 ISGAAIGVILLVFG
-277 IVLLRV
+277 AVLLRI
-283 YIRRLRRAIHSEQEF
+283 YIRRLRRTIHSEQEF
-298 FKDVIEHTGMIVWAV
+298 FEDVIENTGMIVWAV

-322 NHYAEKMT
+322 NQYAEKMT
-330 GLKEREVLGK
+330 GLSEKDVLGVS
-340 GIDEL
+340 IDDL
-345 PGLGGGAAVL
+345 PGLEGGAAVL
-355 RDLLTRAV
+355 RDLLTKAV

-370 VELKLPERSP
+370 VELKLPEHSP
-380 DAHYFSVRTTLIK
+380 GAHYFSIRTTLIK
-393 GMDDQ
+393 GMDNQ

-454 FRLASEGSGAYLWEL
+454 FRLASEGSGAYMWEL
-469 DWESGFYKLSDR
+469 DWDSGFYKLSDR

-508 QESSRK
+508 QESARK

-525 VYETEYRMRTKDNSY
+525 IYETEYRMKTKDGVY
-540 IWFEVRGKAIV
+540 VWFEVRGKAIV
-551 DPRDRIVL
+551 DPRDQIVL

-597 LVGQYD
+597 LVGQYEM
-603 TLVENQ
+603 LLENQ

-623 LPNRISLLETM
+623 LPNRICLLETM
-634 ENYFRH
+634 ENYFRR
-640 PGGKAALLFV
+640 PGGRAALLFV

-691 GGDEFVVFIKDIES
+691 GGDEFVVFLKDIES
-705 RADVLNLAEDIMRS
+705 RVDVLNLAEDIMRS

-726 GESNLYVSASIGIS
+726 GESNLYVSCSIGIS

-811 ESGLISGFEALI
+811 ETGLISGFEALI

-859 CKFMHG
+859 CKFMNSIH
-865 IQQRTGIAYKI
+865 QLTGISYKI

-903 PPSSLELE
+903 APSSLELE

-930 LKSHGIRIALDDFG
+930 LKSRGIRIALDDFG

-974 AYSQSFVQT
+974 AFSESFVQT

-1001 DAGQLAFLKESGC
+1001 DASQLAFLKESNC

-1023 RPVPQRKVIELLEPQ
+1023 RPVPQRKVIDLLVPQ
-1038 KRYGMDQLN
+1038 KRYEVEHLN